1 MSENVYIGSKLVLN
15 YVMALVASLQKNP
28 KVNVMARGR
37 AVSSV
42 VDVIEV
48 CKRSFVID
56 MCVDDILIGT
66 KRMGSENDLRN
77 VLTIHIKLS

>member
-1 MSENVYIGSKLVLN
+1 
-15 YVMALVASLQKNP
+15 MALVASLQKNP